1 MKLNFLTPPSV
12 PKKLPSDL
20 ELEIQKLKQ
29 YQTKDDVLKATYDL
43 LTKKYRGHRLKTLI
57 RFFDLFKVDVNSLWS
72 KNGFLHCTNMNYLM
86 KILLIG
92 SLKFKEEDIKFRWT
106 LIHFYSPHEY
116 VQVRTDDNK
125 WINIDL
131 WGKAYDIKFGSYAHG
146 LHSGSL
152 IS

>member
-86 KILLIG
+86 K
-92 SLKFKEEDIKFRWT
+92 FRWT